1 VRLGYNTN
9 GLAFHRW
16 EDALALIADAGFRS
30 VALTVDHACLNP
42 YDERCAADTVRARR
56 LLETRELSSVIETGA
71 RFLLNPRIKHE
82 PTLVSPE
89 ASQRAVRVDF
99 LCRCI
104 DLARELHSDAVSF
117 WSGTARDG
125 ADEETVW
132 QRLFDE
138 CRRVADYADQRGVR
152 LAFEPEPG
160 MFLERMSQ
168 FDRLIKRVAAP
179 CFGLTLDVG
188 HVHCVGDGEIADEVR
203 SWKAYLYNVH
213 IEDMRRGVHEHLRFG
228 EGEIDFGPVLS
239 ALAEIGYAGGVHV
252 ELSRHGHMAP
262 QVLAE
267 SFTFLTSLLRQKEL
281 A

>member
-1 VRLGYNTN
+1 MRLGYNTN

-30 VALTVDHACLNP
+30 VALTVDHGCLNP
-42 YDERCAADTVRARR
+42 YDDRCAADTVRARR
-56 LLETRELSSVIETGA
+56 LLETRQLSSVIETGA

-89 ASQRAVRVDF
+89 ANERAVRVDF

-104 DLARELHSDAVSF
+104 DLARELRSDAVSF
-117 WSGTARDG
+117 WSGTVRDG

-132 QRLFDE
+132 QRLVDE
-138 CRRVADYADQRGVR
+138 CRRVADYSDKRGVR

-160 MFLERMSQ
+160 MFVERMSQ
-168 FDRLIKRVAAP
+168 FHRLRKSVAAG

-188 HVHCVGDGEIADEVR
+188 HVHCVGDGEIADQVR
-203 SWKAYLYNVH
+203 SWKDYLYNVH

-239 ALAEIGYAGGVHV
+239 AFAEIGYAGGVHV
-252 ELSRHGHMAP
+252 ELGRHSHMAP
-262 QVLAE
+262 EVVAE
-267 SFTFLTSLLRQKEL
+267 SFNFLTSLLRQKEL